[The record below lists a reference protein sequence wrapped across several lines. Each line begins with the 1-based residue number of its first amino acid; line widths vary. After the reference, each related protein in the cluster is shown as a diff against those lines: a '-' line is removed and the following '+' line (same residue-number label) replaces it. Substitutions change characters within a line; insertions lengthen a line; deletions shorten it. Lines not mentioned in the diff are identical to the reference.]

1 MALAAKRRV
10 VVNTGR
16 RSVRRNRSRRRNLSP
31 KQIKFFGTP
40 AQKAALKRKRNG
52 AHSAK
57 MRFFRPSTKR
67 APKRKNVAA
76 GFYDEDGYFH
86 PIRASYDYDSRR
98 TTNPRARNTAKRS
111 RSYVSKKRRAKNP
124 GEILSLVL
132 NPGGTKK
139 GKNMAASR
147 RRKKSSS
154 ASGRRSYRRRRSA
167 AKTNPHH
174 RRRRR
179 AMSNPA
185 PRRSR
190 RRNYTRHRRRSNGRR
205 RNPGNAQFMQGVL
218 FLVGGGVGFFG
229 SKALTQMVM
238 QSNNTG
244 ITGYFGNA
252 AATAALAVIA
262 HVLPP
267 TKKFGPA
274 IIAGGVL
281 QILYRVL
288 TDNTQL
294 GTVLSSA
301 GMGDYQMQNFV
312 TPQRLVDP
320 LNSAQIEIPTGW
332 GASAPIAISTAAPP
346 GAPAPG
352 AMVHP
357 AGMSS
362 YNNQGFGSG
371 MYSAQGIYS

>member
-1 MALAAKRRV
+1 
-10 VVNTGR
+10 
-16 RSVRRNRSRRRNLSP
+16 
-31 KQIKFFGTP
+31 
-40 AQKAALKRKRNG
+40 
-52 AHSAK
+52 
-57 MRFFRPSTKR
+57 
-67 APKRKNVAA
+67 
-76 GFYDEDGYFH
+76 
-86 PIRASYDYDSRR
+86 
-98 TTNPRARNTAKRS
+98 
-111 RSYVSKKRRAKNP
+111 
-124 GEILSLVL
+124 
-132 NPGGTKK
+132 
-139 GKNMAASR
+139 MAASR

-281 QILYRVL
+281 QILYRIL